1 MKFTLAAAAFA
12 LGAASTVQ
20 AASVGTVDSAK
31 KLKRGLFENLVK
43 RQSVTS
49 GADDATVLNFALT
62 LEHLEAKFYADAL
75 AKFDQNCFDQ
85 KGYYHLRPLLEQ
97 VAADEADHVTFLT
110 TALKAA
116 NVTAVQPCEYSFPY
130 TDVPDFLAL
139 AQVVENVGVSAYLG
153 AAGDISDKTYL
164 TAAGSILTVEARH
177 NAFFR
182 LLNRYTPFPQP
193 MDTPLSASAVVT
205 LVSPFFKSCP
215 SGSAP
220 TIPGFPALNV
230 TSTKFALGSELHIA
244 PVNASAVNTQGTVYC
259 GFASGLSAGFSTW
272 SNGKCMIPTQN
283 VTAQGQSYVF
293 LTKGPSVADASVL
306 AGPAIIDTSYQNVT
320 VSIPTGM
327 KSQ

>member
-1 MKFTLAAAAFA
+1 MKIIFGTTSRSFDPHFLPRRDGAHTLREDVVHLEVRSLRPNSSCFPSPHSEPTLPPSAIMKFTLAAAAFA

-116 NVTAVQPCEYSFPY
+116 NVTAVQPCTYSCTFPRSLSAFPPLALTRNFHATVPY

-153 AAGDISDKTYL
+153 AAGESFCRTLFGPRVASDI
-164 TAAGSILTVEARH
+164 
-177 NAFFR
+177 
-182 LLNRYTPFPQP
+182 
-193 MDTPLSASAVVT
+193 
-205 LVSPFFKSCP
+205 
-215 SGSAP
+215 
-220 TIPGFPALNV
+220 
-230 TSTKFALGSELHIA
+230 
-244 PVNASAVNTQGTVYC
+244 
-259 GFASGLSAGFSTW
+259 
-272 SNGKCMIPTQN
+272 
-283 VTAQGQSYVF
+283 F
-293 LTKGPSVADASVL
+293 LTP
-306 AGPAIIDTSYQNVT
+306 
-320 VSIPTGM
+320 
-327 KSQ
+327 

>member
-1 MKFTLAAAAFA
+1 MKIIFGTTSRSFDPRFLPRRDGSTSCEKMWSMASRCAPSDQTPLAFLHLTPSPPPAIMKYTLAAAAFA

-116 NVTAVQPCEYSFPY
+116 NVTAVQPCEYSCTFDRI
-130 TDVPDFLAL
+130 TMSS
-139 AQVVENVGVSAYLG
+139 QIHGV
-153 AAGDISDKTYL
+153 D
-164 TAAGSILTVEARH
+164 
-177 NAFFR
+177 
-182 LLNRYTPFPQP
+182 
-193 MDTPLSASAVVT
+193 
-205 LVSPFFKSCP
+205 SPSSCRSP
-215 SGSAP
+215 VHRR
-220 TIPGFPALNV
+220 PGLPR
-230 TSTKFALGSELHIA
+230 
-244 PVNASAVNTQGTVYC
+244 P
-259 GFASGLSAGFSTW
+259 SAGRRERWRFGLPRS
-272 SNGKCMIPTQN
+272 CR
-283 VTAQGQSYVF
+283 
-293 LTKGPSVADASVL
+293 
-306 AGPAIIDTSYQNVT
+306 
-320 VSIPTGM
+320 
-327 KSQ
+327 

>member
-1 MKFTLAAAAFA
+1 MGLTPSPPPAIMKFTLAAAAFA

-164 TAAGSILTVEARH
+164 TA
-177 NAFFR
+177 
-182 LLNRYTPFPQP
+182 
-193 MDTPLSASAVVT
+193 
-205 LVSPFFKSCP
+205 